1 MGSAR
6 EVWLED
12 LRRPPRPQPNLS
24 ILDESVPFPSSRSP
38 YTQTETLLE
47 VTLKIIKYT
56 RLLAEEGSED
66 LAEGV

>member
-6 EVWLED
+6 EVWLQD
-12 LRRPPRPQPNLS
+12 LRSPPRPQPNLS
-24 ILDESVPFPSSRSP
+24 ILDESVPSPSSRSP

-47 VTLKIIKYT
+47 VTLKVIKYT
-56 RLLAEEGSED
+56 PLLVEEGPED